1 MAGLADQNVTHL
13 IQRVSAGDDAA
24 LPLLLDAAYKELRAV
39 AGNLFKDQPGD
50 HTLQPT
56 ALVNE
61 LCLRLLD
68 KDECDWNDRKHFI
81 RAAATAM
88 RNLLADHARAKR
100 AEKRGGG
107 GGGGGGVGGAGGEGG
122 VGGGGGGAAT
132 VALDP
137 GSAPAARG
145 STGYD
150 IVALDETL
158 TRLAQANERLGRVV
172 ELRFLAGLSVAQ
184 TADLLGVSERTIEID
199 TKLIRAWL
207 QKELG
212 A

>member
-1 MAGLADQNVTHL
+1 MGESGDRDVTQL
-13 IQRVSAGDDAA
+13 VQRVGAGDDAA
-24 LPLLLDAAYKELRAV
+24 LPLLLDAAYKELRAI
-39 AGNLFKDQPGD
+39 AGNLFKGQSGD

-61 LCLRLLD
+61 LCVRLLD
-68 KDECDWNDRKHFI
+68 KDKSEWSDRKHFI

-88 RNLLADHARAKR
+88 RNLLADHARARR
-100 AEKRGGG
+100 AEKR
-107 GGGGGGVGGAGGEGG
+107 
-122 VGGGGGGAAT
+122 GGGAAT

-137 GSAPAARG
+137 GSQPAARG
-145 STGYD
+145 SAGYD
-150 IVALDETL
+150 LIALDETL

>member
-1 MAGLADQNVTHL
+1 MGGVGDQDVTQL
-13 IQRVSAGDDAA
+13 VRRVNAGDEGA
-24 LPLLLDAAYKELRAV
+24 LPLLLDAAYRELRAV

-61 LCLRLLD
+61 LCVRLLD
-68 KDECDWNDRKHFI
+68 RDHPDWSDRKHFI
-81 RAAATAM
+81 RAAAAAM

-107 GGGGGGVGGAGGEGG
+107 GATVTLDPALAPPVRGWGGG
-122 VGGGGGGAAT
+122 
-132 VALDP
+132 
-137 GSAPAARG
+137 SA
-145 STGYD
+145 GYD
-150 IVALDETL
+150 LVALDETL
-158 TRLAQANERLGRVV
+158 ARLARTSERLGRVV

-184 TADLLGVSERTIEID
+184 TADVLGVSERTVEID

-207 QKELG
+207 QKEMG
-212 A
+212 S

>member
-61 LCLRLLD
+61 VCVRLLD
-68 KDECDWNDRKHFI
+68 KDKSEWSDRKHFI

-107 GGGGGGVGGAGGEGG
+107 
-122 VGGGGGGAAT
+122 AAT

-145 STGYD
+145 GGGYD
-150 IVALDETL
+150 VVALDETL

>member
-1 MAGLADQNVTHL
+1 MGGVGDQDVTQL
-13 IQRVSAGDDAA
+13 VRRVSAGDEGA
-24 LPLLLDAAYKELRAV
+24 LPLLLDAAYRELRAV

-61 LCLRLLD
+61 LCVRLLD
-68 KDECDWNDRKHFI
+68 KESSDWSDRKHFI
-81 RAAATAM
+81 RAAAAAM

-107 GGGGGGVGGAGGEGG
+107 
-122 VGGGGGGAAT
+122 AAT
-132 VALDP
+132 VTLDP
-137 GSAPAARG
+137 GSALAGSGAAARAG
-145 STGYD
+145 ID

-158 TRLAQANERLGRVV
+158 TRLAQTNERLGRVV

-212 A
+212 E